1 MFNDIA
7 KALLLGV
14 PKIFSGLKVYQ
25 NLSEYS
31 PLSKAIVT
39 VGTFDGVHIGHQKL
53 LSTINELAIE
63 EGGESVLLT
72 FSPHPRLVLFP
83 DDDSLRLLNDLNE
96 KIKRLEKT
104 GIQHLIIHPF
114 TLDFSRTTALEYVRD
129 MLVKGIGVH
138 KLVIGYDH
146 HFGKDRS
153 GNLEN
158 LKVLAPKYQ
167 FEVTEISAQEID
179 DVNVSSTKIRNAL
192 LAGDISLANHYL
204 GYHFMVTGKVISGQ
218 ELGRSLGFPTANI
231 ELFSRNKL
239 VPGNGVYACRILL
252 NGVDFDGMVNIGVRP
267 TVSDAAERH
276 IEVNIFNLDQ
286 DIYGNTLQISF
297 VSRLRDEMK
306 FENLEAL
313 KSQLSKDAAHAK
325 TILADPTISFD

>member
-1 MFNDIA
+1 MSPYRPNCLIVLRN
-7 KALLLGV
+7 ALLLGV
-14 PKIFSGLKVYQ
+14 LKILSGLKVYH

-31 PLSKAIVT
+31 PHSKAIVT

-53 LSTINELAIE
+53 LSTINELAIQ

-83 DDDSLRLLNDLNE
+83 EDDSLRLLNDLNE

-104 GIQHLIIHPF
+104 GLQHLIIHPF

-129 MLVKGIGVH
+129 MLVEGIGVH

-158 LKVLAPKYQ
+158 LKAMSPEYQ
-167 FEVTEISAQEID
+167 FEVKEIPAQEID

-192 LAGDISLANHYL
+192 ICRRHYPSKSLFRDIPIWL
-204 GYHFMVTGKVISGQ
+204 
-218 ELGRSLGFPTANI
+218 
-231 ELFSRNKL
+231 L
-239 VPGNGVYACRILL
+239 VL
-252 NGVDFDGMVNIGVRP
+252 
-267 TVSDAAERH
+267 
-276 IEVNIFNLDQ
+276 
-286 DIYGNTLQISF
+286 
-297 VSRLRDEMK
+297 
-306 FENLEAL
+306 
-313 KSQLSKDAAHAK
+313 
-325 TILADPTISFD
+325 

>member
-1 MFNDIA
+1 MFNTIA

-14 PKIFSGLKVYQ
+14 PKILSGLKVYH
-25 NLSEYS
+25 NLSEFT
-31 PLSKAIVT
+31 PQSKAIVT

-53 LSTINELAIE
+53 LSTINELAIK

-83 DDDSLRLLNDLNE
+83 EDDSLRLLNDLNE

-104 GIQHLIIHPF
+104 GLQHLIIHPF

-138 KLVIGYDH
+138 KLIIGYDH

-158 LKVLAPKYQ
+158 LKVMAPEYN
-167 FEVTEISAQEID
+167 FEVLEIPAQEID

-192 LAGDISLANHYL
+192 LEGDVTLANHYL
-204 GYHFMVTGKVISGQ
+204 GYHFMVTGKVVSGQ

-231 ELFSRNKL
+231 ELFSKNKL
-239 VPGNGVYACRILL
+239 IPGDGVYACRIRL
-252 NGVDFDGMVNIGVRP
+252 NGRDCNGMVNIGVRP
-267 TVSDAAERH
+267 TVSENTDRH
-276 IEVNIFNLDQ
+276 IEVNIFNLDE
-286 DIYGNTLQISF
+286 DLYGQTLQISF
-297 VSRLRDEMK
+297 ISRLRDEMK
-306 FENLEAL
+306 FENLDAL
-313 KSQLSKDAAHAK
+313 KSQLSIDATDAK
-325 TILADPTISFD
+325 NILADPALSFD